1 MSSLEQQVPSLNACL
16 SLLARGITMNTVFC
30 WARDDDGNVLVL
42 SM

>member
-1 MSSLEQQVPSLNACL
+1 MNNLEQQVASLDTCL
-16 SLLARGITMNTVFC
+16 SLLARGIMMNTVFC